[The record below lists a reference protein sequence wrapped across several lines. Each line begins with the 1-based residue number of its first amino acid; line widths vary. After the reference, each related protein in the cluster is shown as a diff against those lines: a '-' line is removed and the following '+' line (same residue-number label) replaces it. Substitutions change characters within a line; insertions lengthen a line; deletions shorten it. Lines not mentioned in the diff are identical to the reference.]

1 MNKKHHSFF
10 VRVVVGGALFLID
23 GDDESEPH

>member
-1 MNKKHHSFF
+1 MNKIPQLFF
-10 VRVVVGGALFLID
+10 VRVVVGALFLID

>member
-1 MNKKHHSFF
+1 MNKTPQLFF
-10 VRVVVGGALFLID
+10 RVVVGGALFLID

>member
-1 MNKKHHSFF
+1 MNKTPQLFF